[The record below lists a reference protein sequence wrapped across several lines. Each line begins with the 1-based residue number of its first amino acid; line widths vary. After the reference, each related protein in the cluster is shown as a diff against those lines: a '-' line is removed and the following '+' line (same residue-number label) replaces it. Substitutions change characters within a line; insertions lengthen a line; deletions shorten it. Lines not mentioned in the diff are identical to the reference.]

1 MDYVNNRLL
10 QSYLSES
17 GGIFMRLP
25 IHCTVVFALA
35 FTPLIRAEDVD
46 TSSLTTIHFHA
57 DDATA
62 ASAFVSNWRMM
73 FGHKLKTG
81 TGTADRK
88 GIFIGLAASRAA
100 GLITDIEIA
109 EATPGGYVIK
119 CTPDHIAI
127 AGPHIYATSYGV
139 NGFFEKQGA
148 LFYERVSRIPKME
161 PTFPAFELVTKPK
174 ILFRNYSTR
183 IEWAECRKG
192 LNPELF
198 AEDSDLWIDHSA
210 GYLIPKKL
218 FYDEHP
224 EYFAMLKNGERIPK
238 NSFTDHRTPLCLSN
252 PDVTRISIERALG
265 WVENEKNKIFFPVT
279 YGDTGAWCQC
289 EPCKKLDPVPGQY
302 STRLLKWVNPVARA
316 IGEKYPDKII
326 LTFAYG
332 GSDAP
337 PPTERPE
344 KNVWICGSAGY
355 ASFPFWDHSVAA
367 NPKAMEGVQK
377 KIDGWL
383 AIVPEQTSVCEYLSQ
398 KYYPSMP
405 DFLAGR
411 IRHHAKKGLRGVM
424 FTFGN
429 PDNFKLL
436 CEYLSNA
443 LMWEPDQDVM
453 QLTRQFAR
461 AHFGKAS
468 EPMIRYFELAHERYQ
483 STLKEGKKPQ
493 NRYPEDFYTNDFS
506 QTALKTLWD
515 AINAADNPVKA
526 ELSKETRMFIL
537 DWMEHPISKELT
549 PESTKAL
556 LAQLQGLFDLAG
568 DDEKMRVS
576 TMREIHRVA
585 FQIDSVQKGA
595 LPLIEKWLR
604 EKFFPEPSGEL
615 IPGGIH
621 LPSRLW
627 MFDGWGP
634 KVYQGHEHAVPPR
647 VVVAVYV
654 EGNSAKRSH
663 HMEAHFSLAKLP
675 GDGGAKFEIEGAD
688 CDHDVDTSEIRI
700 EINGTPIFEGQV
712 LTVKHNWSR
721 QTFQI
726 KPGLLKVGKNKVE
739 IINACDPKSIK
750 NWYERWFMLSD
761 AKILFTDA

>member
-25 IHCTVVFALA
+25 IHSVVFALA

-127 AGPHIYATSYGV
+127 VGPHIFATSYGV

-161 PTFPAFELVTKPK
+161 PTFPAFKLVTKPK
-174 ILFRNYSTR
+174 ILYRNYSTR

-316 IGEKYPDKII
+316 IGEKYP
-326 LTFAYG
+326 
-332 GSDAP
+332 
-337 PPTERPE
+337 E
-344 KNVWICGSAGY
+344 KSSLPLRMADRMHLLPQRDLKRMYGSADRLATPLFHSGITQSRPIPRQWRVCRKKLTAGWPSCPSKP
-355 ASFPFWDHSVAA
+355 AS
-367 NPKAMEGVQK
+367 
-377 KIDGWL
+377 
-383 AIVPEQTSVCEYLSQ
+383 
-398 KYYPSMP
+398 
-405 DFLAGR
+405 
-411 IRHHAKKGLRGVM
+411 
-424 FTFGN
+424 
-429 PDNFKLL
+429 
-436 CEYLSNA
+436 
-443 LMWEPDQDVM
+443 
-453 QLTRQFAR
+453 
-461 AHFGKAS
+461 
-468 EPMIRYFELAHERYQ
+468 
-483 STLKEGKKPQ
+483 
-493 NRYPEDFYTNDFS
+493 
-506 QTALKTLWD
+506 
-515 AINAADNPVKA
+515 
-526 ELSKETRMFIL
+526 
-537 DWMEHPISKELT
+537 
-549 PESTKAL
+549 
-556 LAQLQGLFDLAG
+556 
-568 DDEKMRVS
+568 VS
-576 TMREIHRVA
+576 TCLKNITRACLTSSPAVFVIMRRR
-585 FQIDSVQKGA
+585 GC
-595 LPLIEKWLR
+595 
-604 EKFFPEPSGEL
+604 
-615 IPGGIH
+615 
-621 LPSRLW
+621 
-627 MFDGWGP
+627 
-634 KVYQGHEHAVPPR
+634 AV
-647 VVVAVYV
+647 
-654 EGNSAKRSH
+654 
-663 HMEAHFSLAKLP
+663 
-675 GDGGAKFEIEGAD
+675 
-688 CDHDVDTSEIRI
+688 
-700 EINGTPIFEGQV
+700 
-712 LTVKHNWSR
+712 
-721 QTFQI
+721 
-726 KPGLLKVGKNKVE
+726 
-739 IINACDPKSIK
+739 
-750 NWYERWFMLSD
+750 
-761 AKILFTDA
+761 

>member
-1 MDYVNNRLL
+1 
-10 QSYLSES
+10 
-17 GGIFMRLP
+17 MRLP
-25 IHCTVVFALA
+25 IHCTVVSALA
-35 FTPLIRAEDVD
+35 FAPLLNAEDVE
-46 TSSLTTIHFHA
+46 TSSLKTVFYHA

-62 ASAFVSNWRMM
+62 ASAFIRNWGMM
-73 FGHKLKTG
+73 FGHKLKVEKEVT
-81 TGTADRK
+81 DKK
-88 GIFIGLAASRAA
+88 GIFIGLKASRAA
-100 GLITDIEIA
+100 GLITDAEISQ
-109 EATPGGYVIK
+109 ATPGGFVIK
-119 CTPDHIAI
+119 CTSDHITI

-139 NGFFEKQGA
+139 NGFFEKQGS
-148 LFYERVSRIPKME
+148 LFYGRTPRITKSE
-161 PTFPAFELVTKPK
+161 QSAISAFELISKPK

-183 IEWAECRKG
+183 IEWADCSKG

-198 AEDSDLWIDHSA
+198 AKDSDLWIDHSA

-218 FYDEHP
+218 FYDDHP
-224 EYFAMLKNGERIPK
+224 EYFAMLKNGKRIPK
-238 NSFTDHRTPLCLSN
+238 ESFSDHRTPLCLSN

-265 WVENEKNKIFFPVT
+265 WVELEKQKIFFPIT

-302 STRLLKWVNPVARA
+302 STRLLKWVNPVAKA

-337 PPTERPE
+337 PPTVRPA

-367 NPKAMEGVQK
+367 NPKSMQGVQK
-377 KIDGWL
+377 KIDGWM
-383 AIVPEQTSVCEYLSQ
+383 AIAPEQTSICEYMSG

-424 FTFGN
+424 FSFGSPN
-429 PDNFKLL
+429 NFRSL
-436 CEYLSNA
+436 CEYLSPT
-443 LMWEPDQDVM
+443 LMWDPDQEVM
-453 QLTRQFAR
+453 ELTRQFAK

-468 EPMIRYFELAHERYQ
+468 APMIRFFELGHERYQ
-483 STLKEGKKPQ
+483 TTLKGKKPKG
-493 NRYPEDFYTNDFS
+493 RYPEGFYTNEFA
-506 QTALKTLWD
+506 QAGLKYLQD
-515 AINAADNPVKA
+515 AIEAADKKMKI
-526 ELSKETRMFIL
+526 ELSKEARMFIL
-537 DWMEHPISKELT
+537 DWMKHPISKELT
-549 PESTKAL
+549 SESTKAL

-568 DDEKMRVS
+568 DDEKVRVS
-576 TMREIHRVA
+576 TMRDIHRVA

-595 LPLIEKWLR
+595 LPIIEKWLR

-615 IPGGIH
+615 SPGGIH
-621 LPSRLW
+621 LPSRQW

-634 KVYQGHEHAVPPR
+634 RVYRGHEFAVPPR

-663 HMEAHFSLAKLP
+663 HMEAHFKLDRLP
-675 GDGGAKFEIEGAD
+675 GDGSAKLEIEGAD
-688 CDHDVDTSEIRI
+688 CDHEVDTSKIRI
-700 EINGTPIFEGQV
+700 EVNGTAIFEGQV
-712 LTVKHNWSR
+712 LMVKHNWSR
-721 QTFQI
+721 QTIKI
-726 KPGLLKVGKNKVE
+726 KPGLLKVGTNKVE
-739 IINACDPKSIK
+739 IINACDPASIK

-761 AKILFTDA
+761 AKILFTGV